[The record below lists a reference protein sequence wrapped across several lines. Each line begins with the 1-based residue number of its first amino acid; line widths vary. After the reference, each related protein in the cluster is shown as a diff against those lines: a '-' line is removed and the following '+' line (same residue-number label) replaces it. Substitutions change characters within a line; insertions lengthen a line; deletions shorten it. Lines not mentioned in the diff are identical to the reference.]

1 MKRNILRCWM
11 WVVLL
16 CTFCFADAQSDLKNF
31 KALESQGPV
40 PSDFAKIAVT
50 DKDQRDYNVLLKYLV
65 MNGDILYGTKLNKYL
80 DVIVDNLMKDDPVKR
95 SKVHVYIVKSTS
107 VNAYS
112 TSSGMLFVDMGL
124 LAQVSNESE
133 LAFVLGHEIAHYTE
147 NHVPQTKDFKDSL
160 KERDRVEYYMKYHT
174 RSRAQELE
182 ADRVSIERYLRQSP
196 YSLVVLDGIFDV
208 LQYSD
213 LPFDEVP
220 FDKSLVET
228 DFYQFPENHYLKTVT
243 PISNRADMVDTL
255 FTHPN
260 IERRRTAAQSL
271 VAGIPETGRS
281 VFVQPES
288 LFNEVRDLARLEYLH
303 ILLNEHRYDH
313 AFYNAYVLRR
323 VHPDNA
329 FIEQTMVETLYG
341 LSKHKNY
348 GQVSDVTEDYHDVE
362 GEMQQTSYFL
372 SRLSKQES
380 TLLALRAAWKA
391 REKYPEN
398 HYYQEVIEDALMD
411 LVVNSKMKYTDF
423 SDYPMGTNPDSI
435 TVEETSAPQD
445 STINKYARIR
455 QQNRPTK
462 VIPTSKFRTMN
473 YMLVDIHQ
481 DQEFIDLMHKA
492 VRRSEEESALG
503 VVRRKAKPAE
513 SKNLVLAT
521 PQYLVYTNRRTSVEK
536 AIDEKRS
543 TQLRKTLQ
551 HSARRLGLNM
561 VSYTA
566 KDISSFSTDQYNQ
579 YAKLQQFIYEYLQ
592 SDGIEMVYAASRE
605 MGGVQ
610 ELTGTSTVCF
620 TAVRRSPANFVTY
633 GKIQNI
639 LLSAACPYFFLPA
652 AAEFAFPRY
661 DTDMY
666 MLIVDLASGKTLL
679 TSRDDYESAM
689 SKAYVD
695 AFVYENLYYYVK
707 GDKK

>member
-1 MKRNILRCWM
+1 MKRKILRCWM
-11 WVVLL
+11 WVALL
-16 CTFCFADAQSDLKNF
+16 CTFCFANAQSDQKNF
-31 KALESQGPV
+31 KALVSQGPV

-65 MNGDILYGTKLNKYL
+65 MEGDVLYGTKLNKYL

-147 NHVPQTKDFKDSL
+147 NHVPQTEDFKDSL

-196 YSLVVLDGIFDV
+196 YSLAVLDGIFDV

-228 DFYQFPENHYLKTVT
+228 DFYRFPENHYLKTVT

-281 VFVQPES
+281 VFVQPEA
-288 LFNEVRDLARLEYLH
+288 LFNEVRDLARLECLH
-303 ILLNEHRYDH
+303 IMLNEHRYDH

-323 VHPDNA
+323 VHSDNA
-329 FIEQTMVETLYG
+329 FIEQAMVGALYG
-341 LSKHKNY
+341 MSKHKNY
-348 GQVSDVTEDYHDVE
+348 GQVSDVTEAYRDVE

-398 HYYQEVIEDALMD
+398 RYYQEVIEDLMKD
-411 LVVNSKMKYTDF
+411 LVSNNKMKYTDF
-423 SDYPMGTNPDSI
+423 SDYPMGTNPDTI
-435 TVEETSAPQD
+435 KVEETSAPQD

-455 QQNRPTK
+455 QQNRLPK
-462 VIPTSKFRTMN
+462 VIPNAKFKTMN

-481 DQEFIDLMHKA
+481 DPDFADLMHKA

-503 VVRRKAKPAE
+503 AVRRKSKPAE
-513 SKNLVLAT
+513 SKNLILAT
-521 PQYLVYTNRRTSVEK
+521 PQYFVYTNRRTSLAK
-536 AIDEKRS
+536 AVDEKFS
-543 TQLRKTLQ
+543 EQLRKTLR
-551 HSARRLGLNM
+551 HSARRLGLNV

-566 KDISSFSTDQYNQ
+566 KDISAFSTEQYNQ
-579 YAKLQQFIYEYLQ
+579 YAKMQQFIYEYLQ
-592 SDGIEMVYAASRE
+592 SDGIEMVYAMSHE
-605 MGGVQ
+605 MDEVQ

-620 TAVRRSPANFVTY
+620 TAVRRSPTSFVTY

-639 LLSAACPYFFLPA
+639 LLSAMCPYFFLPA

-666 MLIVDLASGKTLL
+666 MLIVNLASGKTLL
-679 TSRDDYESAM
+679 ISRDGYESAM

-695 AFVYENLYYYVK
+695 AFMYENLYYYVK
-707 GDKK
+707 GEKK